1 MRIAFFT
8 NNYLPNVYGVP
19 MSVETFRKEFE
30 SLGHEVFIFAPNY
43 SDYQDKNKNVF
54 RYPSLDINI
63 KFRLPLGIP
72 YSCKMDKI
80 LKNINLDIIHSQ
92 HQNLLGTAA
101 MKWAKKKNIPL
112 VFTWHTLYDQYTNF
126 VPFLPAKFSANWI
139 IKNAVKYANKA
150 DSVVVPTES
159 LMPIIK
165 NWGVTNSNII
175 PVATGVAEEEFAD
188 ANRNEVREKYGI
200 KENEILLLLVSRLTA
215 EKNISFLFDAI
226 VEVLKIN
233 TDAKFMLVGDG
244 YLVPELK
251 EKAKKENLENRIIFA
266 GVVDRENIKN
276 YYAAGDIFVYA
287 SKSETQGMIITE
299 AMYMG
304 LPIVAIKATGI
315 ESLVENNVNGI
326 LISEDS
332 PSEIASSTLSAKA
345 DISRGKD
352 EFISAVKKL
361 IADKDLRKKMAEE
374 SARIVREKYTSKIC
388 TEKMLEVYD
397 EVIKIKKHDF
407 RKKIL

>member
-19 MSVETFRKEFE
+19 MSIETFRKEFE
-30 SLGHEVFIFAPNY
+30 SLGHEIFVFAPNY
-43 SDYQDKNKNVF
+43 SDYQNKNKNVF

-80 LKNINLDIIHSQ
+80 LKDLNLDIIHSQ
-92 HQNLLGTAA
+92 HPNLLGTAA

-112 VFTWHTLYDQYTNF
+112 VFTWHTLYDQYINF
-126 VPFLPAKFSANWI
+126 VPFLPAKFAANWI

-150 DSVVVPTES
+150 DSIVVPTES
-159 LMPIIK
+159 LTPIIK
-165 NWGVTNSNII
+165 KWGVTNSNII
-175 PVATGVAEEEFAD
+175 PIATGVVEAEFSG
-188 ANRNEVREKYGI
+188 ANRNELRDKYGI
-200 KENEILLLLVSRLTA
+200 KENESLLLLVSRLTA
-215 EKNISFLFDAI
+215 EKNINFLFDAI
-226 VEVLKIN
+226 VEILKENIG
-233 TDAKFMLVGDG
+233 AKFMLVGDG

-251 EKAKKENLENRIIFA
+251 EKVKKENLENRIIFA
-266 GVVDRENIKN
+266 GVIDHQEIKN
-276 YYAAGDIFVYA
+276 YYVAGDIFVYA

-315 ESLVENNVNGI
+315 ESLVKNNINGI
-326 LISEDS
+326 LVSENK
-332 PSEIASSTLSAKA
+332 T
-345 DISRGKD
+345 

-361 IADKDLRKKMAEE
+361 IDNKDLREKMSLE
-374 SARIVREKYTSKIC
+374 SARIAREKYTSKIC
-388 TEKMLEVYD
+388 AQKMLEVYG
-397 EVIKIKKHDF
+397 EVIKNYK
-407 RKKIL
+407 